1 MTFYAQHHQQESK
14 AIKDFINKDI
24 VRNMIEIINMQTLF
38 KLISYQF
45 TQGRQ
50 ADSTSQEMRFKDMS
64 PIDLRIFKQLIPQSY
79 TQEMDAKLSKINDEL
94 LNEEKDGD
102 EAALAGVIT
111 DERAFI
117 PQGNIVVD
125 LVDESNSQ
133 NSKRLVEN

>member
-24 VRNMIEIINMQTLF
+24 VRNMIEIINMQILF

-79 TQEMDAKLSKINDEL
+79 TQEMESKLTKINDEII
-94 LNEEKDGD
+94 NEEKGD
-102 EAALAGVIT
+102 EAALAGAIT
-111 DERAFI
+111 DGRALI
-117 PQGNIVVD
+117 PQGDIVVD
-125 LVDESNSQ
+125 QVDESNSQ
-133 NSKRLVEN
+133 NSKRLAEN

>member
-24 VRNMIEIINMQTLF
+24 VRNMIEIINMQILF

-79 TQEMDAKLSKINDEL
+79 TQEMESKLTKINDEI
-94 LNEEKDGD
+94 LNEEKGD
-102 EAALAGVIT
+102 EAALAGAIT
-111 DERAFI
+111 DGRALI
-117 PQGNIVVD
+117 PQGDIVVD
-125 LVDESNSQ
+125 QVDESNSQ
-133 NSKRLVEN
+133 NSKRLAEN

>member
-1 MTFYAQHHQQESK
+1 
-14 AIKDFINKDI
+14 
-24 VRNMIEIINMQTLF
+24 
-38 KLISYQF
+38 
-45 TQGRQ
+45 
-50 ADSTSQEMRFKDMS
+50 MS

-94 LNEEKDGD
+94 LNEEKEGD
-102 EAALAGVIT
+102 EAALAGAIT

>member
-94 LNEEKDGD
+94 LNEEKEGD